1 MIITDIT
8 AAIDALDFYDRMYL
22 GQFDEITKAYRYHGK
37 KDYQTFTEQ
46 EKILLEIRCKMM
58 PDIANLGFNCSR
70 GIYCP
75 ETPKR
80 AVDSHDILQVFNY
93 EYAVNICGIKAGSI
107 DYRTHPV
114 CIDGQFPEVI
124 IDGDEAIMNAEQMAI
139 VYDAAKAYAFMVRGE
154 IRKLFE
160 MFTDDEEVLKTAETV
175 VFPSMGKNFVKKA
188 DDFVKSV
195 EKQMRGEISKD
206 ESNNNRN

>member
-8 AAIDALDFYDRMYL
+8 AAINALDFYGRMYL
-22 GQFDEITKAYRYHGK
+22 GQFDVIPKAYRYHGEK
-37 KDYQTFTEQ
+37 SYQAFSEQ
-46 EKILLEIRCKMM
+46 EKILLAIRSKMM
-58 PDIANLGFNCSR
+58 PDIANLGFDCSR

-114 CIDGQFPEVI
+114 CIDGQYPEVK
-124 IDGDEAIMNAEQMAI
+124 IDGDEAIMNAEQMLI
-139 VYDAAKAYAFMVRGE
+139 VYDAAKAYAFMVCGE
-154 IRKLFE
+154 IRKLFD
-160 MFTDDEEVLKTAETV
+160 MFTNNEELLIKAETV
-175 VFPSMGKNFVKKA
+175 VFPPMDDKVVKKA
-188 DDFVKSV
+188 NDFLKSV
-195 EKQMRGEISKD
+195 EEQMEEK
-206 ESNNNRN
+206 

>member
-1 MIITDIT
+1 MIITDNT
-8 AAIDALDFYDRMYL
+8 AAINALDFYDRMYL
-22 GQFDEITKAYRYHGK
+22 GQFDEITKAYRYHLK
-37 KDYQTFTEQ
+37 KGYNAFEEQ
-46 EKILLEIRCKMM
+46 EKILLAIRSKMM

-80 AVDSHDILQVFNY
+80 AVDSHDILQIFNY
-93 EYAVNICGIKAGSI
+93 EYAVNICGIKEGSI

-114 CIDGQFPEVI
+114 CIDGQYPEVI
-124 IDGDEAIMNAEQMAI
+124 IDGDEAIMNAEQMTI
-139 VYDAAKAYAFMVRGE
+139 VYEAAKAYAFMVRGE

-160 MFTDDEEVLKTAETV
+160 MYTEDEEVLKTAETV
-175 VFPSMGKNFVKKA
+175 VFPSMKKDAVKKA

-195 EKQMRGEISKD
+195 EEQM
-206 ESNNNRN
+206 